1 MKLFRKVLF
10 WMHLSAGVFA
20 GTVVLIMSVTGVA
33 LTYEKQMLVWADLRD
48 YRAEPPADAQRLPL
62 EALLDKARAERGE
75 LPTAVVV
82 RPDASDPVGLAFGRE
97 ATVYTNRYT
106 GELLGEGPAGLRAFF
121 GLMKEWHR
129 WLGAS
134 GENRGIGKAITGAC
148 NMAFLFIVASGMY
161 LWWPR
166 SLRWANVKS
175 VMLFRGG
182 MRGKARDFNWHNVIG
197 FWSALPLFFVVLG
210 ATVISYPWASDLAY
224 RVVGEEPPARRSAAP
239 PAASG
244 RPEARGEVGAIP
256 RADSEGQATDLDR
269 LLARAEE
276 RVAGW
281 RTITLRLPQ
290 PGEETVSFAI
300 DAGSGGQPQLRS
312 TLTLDRATGAVASW
326 ETFDDGT
333 PGRQVR
339 TWLRFIHTGEA
350 GGIVGQT
357 VAGVVSGGA
366 VFLVYTGLA
375 LTLRRFLAW
384 IARRRVR
391 EEQGVLVET

>member
-182 MRGKARDFNWHNVIG
+182 MRGKARDLTG
-197 FWSALPLFFVVLG
+197 
-210 ATVISYPWASDLAY
+210 
-224 RVVGEEPPARRSAAP
+224 
-239 PAASG
+239 
-244 RPEARGEVGAIP
+244 
-256 RADSEGQATDLDR
+256 
-269 LLARAEE
+269 
-276 RVAGW
+276 
-281 RTITLRLPQ
+281 IT
-290 PGEETVSFAI
+290 
-300 DAGSGGQPQLRS
+300 
-312 TLTLDRATGAVASW
+312 
-326 ETFDDGT
+326 
-333 PGRQVR
+333 
-339 TWLRFIHTGEA
+339 
-350 GGIVGQT
+350 
-357 VAGVVSGGA
+357 
-366 VFLVYTGLA
+366 
-375 LTLRRFLAW
+375 
-384 IARRRVR
+384 
-391 EEQGVLVET
+391 